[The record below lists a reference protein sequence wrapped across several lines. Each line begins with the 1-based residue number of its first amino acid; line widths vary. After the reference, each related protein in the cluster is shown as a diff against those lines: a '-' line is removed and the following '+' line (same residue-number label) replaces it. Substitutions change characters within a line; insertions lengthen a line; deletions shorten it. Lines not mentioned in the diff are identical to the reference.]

1 MRNTLALL
9 AAGVL
14 AVAGLGWYLG
24 WYQVKSTPL
33 PDGHRAINIDV
44 DGKKIAEDV
53 NKEIKQGSQKL
64 DEILHSKGGP
74 QSSVAP
80 PGGGPGGVGPA
91 AAPPTARPDG
101 AAASRFRVEGGV
113 LIDTE
118 GVSLP
123 VPVK

>member
-33 PDGHRAINIDV
+33 PDGHREIKIDV
-44 DGKKIAEDV
+44 NGQKIAEDV

-80 PGGGPGGVGPA
+80 TGVVPA
-91 AAPPTARPDG
+91 VVTPTARPDG
-101 AAASRFRVEGGV
+101 VAPSRFRVEGGV

>member
-44 DGKKIAEDV
+44 NAQKIVEDV

-64 DEILHSKGGP
+64 DEILHSKGG
-74 QSSVAP
+74 QSSIVPA
-80 PGGGPGGVGPA
+80 GVVPTVVT
-91 AAPPTARPDG
+91 PTARPDG
-101 AAASRFRVEGGV
+101 VAPSRFRVEGGV

>member
-44 DGKKIAEDV
+44 NGKKIAEDV

-74 QSSVAP
+74 QS
-80 PGGGPGGVGPA
+80 GVVPA
-91 AAPPTARPDG
+91 VVTPSARPDG
-101 AAASRFRVEGGV
+101 VAPSRFRVEGGV

>member
-1 MRNTLALL
+1 MRNTLALV
-9 AAGVL
+9 AAVVL

-33 PDGHRAINIDV
+33 PDGHREIKIDV
-44 DGKKIAEDV
+44 NGQKIAEDV

-64 DEILHSKGGP
+64 DEILHSKGTP
-74 QSSVAP
+74 QS
-80 PGGGPGGVGPA
+80 GVVPTVVTPA
-91 AAPPTARPDG
+91 ARPDS
-101 AAASRFRVEGGV
+101 AAPGRFRVEGGV
-113 LIDTE
+113 VIDTE

>member
-1 MRNTLALL
+1 MRNTLALV

-24 WYQVKSTPL
+24 WYQVKSTPM

-44 DGKKIAEDV
+44 NGKKIAEDV
-53 NKEIKQGSQKL
+53 NKEIKQGSQKI
-64 DEILHSKGGP
+64 DEILHSKGGQQ
-74 QSSVAP
+74 QSSTLPSVGTSTER
-80 PGGGPGGVGPA
+80 PGG
-91 AAPPTARPDG
+91 AAP
-101 AAASRFRVEGGV
+101 SRYRVEGGV

-118 GVSLP
+118 GVSSP